1 MMFVRKRVQKL
12 AEKLYETIKKKV
24 VCLLMIFLSCSEIFL
39 LCSDV
44 LLFFVLIFVFLS
56 LLVLDL

>member
-24 VCLLMIFLSCSEIFL
+24 VCLLMIFLSCSEFFL

-44 LLFFVLIFVFLS
+44 LLFLF
-56 LLVLDL
+56 

>member
-24 VCLLMIFLSCSEIFL
+24 VCLLMIFLSCSEFFL